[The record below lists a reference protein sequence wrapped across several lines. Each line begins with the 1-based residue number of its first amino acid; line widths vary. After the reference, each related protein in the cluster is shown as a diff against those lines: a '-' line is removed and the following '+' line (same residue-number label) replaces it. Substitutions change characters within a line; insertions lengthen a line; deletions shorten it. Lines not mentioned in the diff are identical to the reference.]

1 MVAKEGV
8 WPGLFGEFFMG
19 VSVEE
24 NENCE
29 AQDKSDDD
37 MLFYVQNKPHSS
49 DNEVINDMILLKKY
63 YARENIAAYSV
74 ILHYT
79 WLL

>member
-49 DNEVINDMILLKKY
+49 DNEVINDKILLFQRSLLRKLCKRKR
-63 YARENIAAYSV
+63 REAEIP
-74 ILHYT
+74 
-79 WLL
+79 